1 MRRKQ
6 PSYDATKMG
15 DTATSEHIYSC
26 RKCGKHYLAWGA
38 YGPHRRLFE
47 APGVLHDCP
56 MPVRQRCACEGFGD
70 FTIGVE
76 HY

>member
-1 MRRKQ
+1 MRRIVKEN
-6 PSYDATKMG
+6 ATKMG
-15 DTATSEHIYSC
+15 DTATSEYIYSC
-26 RKCGKHYLAWGA
+26 RKCGKHYLAWGVH
-38 YGPHRRLFE
+38 GPHRRLFE
-47 APGVLHDCP
+47 APGVLHNCP